1 MGWSGGTPIAQGI
14 WDSVKK
20 YIPEKDQPKV
30 ANEIIDIL
38 EDEDW
43 DNLYEVDELYELS
56 GRKAADEE
64 EERKW
69 ERSWSKNQKNTKH

>member
-1 MGWSGGTPIAQGI
+1 MKS
-14 WDSVKK
+14 
-20 YIPEKDQPKV
+20 
-30 ANEIIDIL
+30 
-38 EDEDW
+38 
-43 DNLYEVDELYELS
+43 DELYELS